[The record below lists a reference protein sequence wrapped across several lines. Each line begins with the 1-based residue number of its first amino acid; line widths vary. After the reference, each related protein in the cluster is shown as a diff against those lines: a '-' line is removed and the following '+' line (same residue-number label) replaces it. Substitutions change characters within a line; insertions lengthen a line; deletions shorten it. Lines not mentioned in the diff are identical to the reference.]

1 MSDSFVLTQPY
12 KKSGSLLDHAKSESE
27 LSALLVAQFRKAP
40 TLRAAAREMMAEA
53 LAGISPFPNPDA
65 FFIHRNNNGGAD
77 ASPLCLTDALLGVL
91 LGNTEHLNHDQAVVS
106 TRRDSAHASYG
117 WPGLDIAVV
126 RGIFPELVKKLPG
139 FYKFML
145 DKYWEIDE
153 QTFTQIPGEDP
164 VQGSRM
170 DTFPTFQSWVF
181 CSAIRLGAGKSDLQN
196 RDGARLLDT
205 VDNPECNGRYSLAL
219 RTAQGAVLSL
229 SGIYVAT
236 AREVEVI
243 PREGDG
249 PESGVYLFS
258 PAGGVERFS
267 GARALETALRQ
278 RLEEDE
284 FRQVLLGYLSLEH
297 QVLIS
302 DHAAD
307 LLQFDY
313 LPLIEKPATRFIA
326 DLREKQMNDFDYL
339 LTHAPMSNEAPGVL
353 LQMVDDASR
362 LDDVEQALNMRYLN
376 LLELIQERQMP
387 EWLRFA
393 APSDRQRY
401 DLLADE
407 QGRCE
412 ERMQAQLKGIESLEV
427 YARKE
432 IETYLMRKLGYA
444 FDPAIVKVRLPD
456 EMAFTDAP
464 FKAIYQGTLLQF
476 AMGGMP
482 NVALELAPTIEVPT
496 AYSHPRLNFK
506 FVSTLVQSL
515 DLKNRYGQ
523 EVERRYRARAM
534 ENNMAAL
541 RVSNIALSAWAA
553 KLQGHLSD
561 RGLALIERAR
571 SNHGVGGAEMPLV
584 AVGGLYL
591 KSGGRRFEDPVVINE
606 VNGDEEFYVL
616 YAPGHPG
623 GREMFDFHSWHKLSM
638 EVGSWT
644 KTPAGAQYML
654 DQTVVNPDEHIVPY
668 FESIRMKPSQW
679 SVDSVRFFEVRGA
692 FLQQALASLGHHKIG
707 QMLARNQ
714 IFSFTQKAHIAD
726 EHKIDT
732 VLLDHRIAAL
742 EEAYAGF
749 NIIPWRVAARR
760 ECGALIGRH
769 LKASG
774 VPGFIDP
781 DTVFIDLEGNVREG
795 ELDLGRYSNLY
806 CLTDLFMVGYSEEDY
821 VFNLGA
827 TVYSSIGQDVSTLS
841 AVFIDEMIRGSNYA
855 DEYIIELRKHIWG
868 LTNSPPARPRTI
880 VARKIN
886 YELRR
891 DAFIAFSQRRLTA
904 DEYRWLVQ
912 MAIRL
917 DDSMD
922 AKAVAAPGTFHQLLM
937 ERKTLL
943 DIFVFKPDKAH
954 AHLPTRVYT
963 PGAPDGQLFRT
974 PSDIVPSV
982 QRPGMSRYYYDRVY
996 YGAQRIIGTLMQKLE
1011 VSPIVDGKPYEVAYS
1026 QRIFG
1031 FEALHDAN
1039 IRHLILDIDAQTES
1053 VNERRLLNTY
1063 KFVRRYG
1070 DYLAGLHPITKL
1082 VWTAIHASV
1091 DLFRGIYAYQDGD
1104 RARARGYLLKA
1115 ALGAFKTAKQ
1125 LRAIRKADKLKRL
1138 AKAQNNGAALAR
1150 S

>member
-1 MSDSFVLTQPY
+1 MSDSFVVTQPY
-12 KKSGSLLDHAKSESE
+12 RKSGSSFDHAKSESE

-40 TLRAAAREMMAEA
+40 TLRTAAREMMAQA

-65 FFIHRNNNGGAD
+65 FFIHRNNTGGAD
-77 ASPLCLTDALLGVL
+77 ASPLCLTDALLSAL
-91 LGNTEHLNHDQAVVS
+91 LGNTEYLNHDQAVVS

-117 WPGLDIAVV
+117 WPGLDIGVV
-126 RGIFPELVKKLPG
+126 REIFPELLETLPG

-145 DKYWEIDE
+145 DQYWKIDE
-153 QTFTQIPGEDP
+153 QTFTQITGEDP
-164 VQGSRM
+164 VKGSRM
-170 DTFPTFQSWVF
+170 ETFPTLQSWVF
-181 CSAIRLGAGKSDLQN
+181 CSAILLGAGKNDLQH
-196 RDGARLLDT
+196 RDSVRLFDT
-205 VDNPECNGRYSLAL
+205 VDNPECSGRYSLAL

-229 SGIYVAT
+229 SGIYAAT
-236 AREVEVI
+236 AKDVEVI
-243 PREGDG
+243 SREGEG

-267 GARALETALRQ
+267 DARSMEAELRQ
-278 RLEEDE
+278 RLDQDE
-284 FRQVLLGYLSLEH
+284 VREVLLGYLSLEH

-302 DHAAD
+302 DHPID

-313 LPLIEKPATRFIA
+313 LPLIEKPATRFIT
-326 DLREKQMNDFDYL
+326 DLRQKQMNDFDYL
-339 LTHAPMSNEAPGVL
+339 LTHAPLSNEQPGVL
-353 LQMVDDASR
+353 LQMIDDASR

-412 ERMQAQLKGIESLEV
+412 ERMQEQLKGIESLEL

-432 IETYLMRKLGYA
+432 IEAYLMRKLGYA
-444 FDPAIVKVRLPD
+444 LDPSIVKVRLPD
-456 EMAFTDAP
+456 EMAFSDAP
-464 FKAIYQGTLLQF
+464 LKAVYQGTLLQF
-476 AMGGMP
+476 AMEGMP
-482 NVALELAPTIEVPT
+482 NIALDLAPGIEVEP
-496 AYSHPRLNFK
+496 AYSHPRLNFE
-506 FVSTLVQSL
+506 FVSSLVQEL
-515 DLKNRYGQ
+515 DLKNRYWR
-523 EVERRYRARAM
+523 EVERRYRAHAM
-534 ENNMAAL
+534 DSVMAAL

-553 KLQGHLSD
+553 KLQGHISD
-561 RGLALIERAR
+561 RGFGLIERAK
-571 SNHGVGGAEMPLV
+571 SNRGVGGATRTL

-591 KSGGRRFEDPVVINE
+591 KIGRTRFEDPVVIRE
-606 VNGDEEFYVL
+606 VNGDDEFYVL

-623 GREMFDFHSWHKLSM
+623 GREMFDFDTWRKLSM

-644 KTPAGAQYML
+644 RTPVGAQYLL
-654 DQTVVNPDEHIVPY
+654 DQTVVNLDEHTVPY
-668 FESIRMKPSQW
+668 FDSIRMKPSQW
-679 SVDSVRFFEVRGA
+679 SVDSVRFFEVRTA
-692 FLQQALASLGHHKIG
+692 NLQQALESLGHHKIG
-707 QMLARNQ
+707 QMLARNKVVP
-714 IFSFTQKAHIAD
+714 FTQRAPVAD
-726 EHKIDT
+726 ERKSDAA
-732 VLLDHRIAAL
+732 LLNHRIAAL

-760 ECGALIGRH
+760 ECVALIGRH

-781 DTVFIDLEGNVREG
+781 DTVFIDLEGTVREG
-795 ELDLGRYSNLY
+795 ELELGRYSDLY

-821 VFNLGA
+821 IFNLDA
-827 TVYSSIGQDVSTLS
+827 TVHSSVGQDVSVLS
-841 AVFIDEMIRGSNYA
+841 AGFIDGVIRGSNYA
-855 DEYIIELRKHIWG
+855 DEYITELRKHIWG
-868 LTNSPPARPRTI
+868 LTNSPSTRPRAI
-880 VARKIN
+880 FARKIS

-891 DAFIAFSQRRLTA
+891 DAFIAVSQQRLTT
-904 DEYRWLVQ
+904 DHYRWLVQ
-912 MAIRL
+912 MAIGL
-917 DDSMD
+917 DDSMS
-922 AKAVAAPGTFHQLLM
+922 VASMATPGTLHQVLM

-943 DIFVFKPDKAH
+943 DVWVFKPDKAH
-954 AHLPTRVYT
+954 AHLGTLVYT
-963 PGAPDGQLFRT
+963 PGAPDGQLFRS
-974 PSDIVPSV
+974 PAEIVTSV
-982 QRPGMSRYYYDRVY
+982 QRPGMSRYYYDRVH

-1011 VSPIVDGKPYEVAYS
+1011 VSPVVDGKPYEVAYS
-1026 QRIFG
+1026 QRISG
-1031 FEALHDAN
+1031 FEKLHDAN
-1039 IRHLILDIDAQTES
+1039 VRHLILDIDAQTES

-1070 DYLAGLHPITKL
+1070 GYLAGLHPITKL

-1115 ALGAFKTAKQ
+1115 ASGAFDTAKQ

-1138 AKAQNNGAALAR
+1138 ANAQNNGAALAR